1 MIDRIIHLCEKVDI
15 LFPTK
20 DFDILNLLN
29 EKKVRTVLVKDRSN
43 NEPLFRRAFQFSLI
57 SLERPFFII

>member
-29 EKKVRTVLVKDRSN
+29 EKKAKDRTC
-43 NEPLFRRAFQFSLI
+43 
-57 SLERPFFII
+57 ERPV

>member
-20 DFDILNLLN
+20 DFDILNLLD
-29 EKKVRTVLVKDRSN
+29 EKGKDRTC
-43 NEPLFRRAFQFSLI
+43 
-57 SLERPFFII
+57 ERPV